1 VTTLRTAR
9 VYDAPEPGDG
19 TRVLVDRLWP
29 RGVAKADAPFDTWL
43 KEVAPSTELRHW
55 YNHQPEHYA
64 EFARRYRRE
73 LQQPEPQAAL
83 GELRKLVK
91 AGPVTL
97 LTATRELE
105 LSHLSVLA
113 ELLGGSHAGKA

>member
-1 VTTLRTAR
+1 VTKLRTAR

-29 RGVAKADAPFDTWL
+29 RGIAKAGAPFDLWL
-43 KEVAPSTELRHW
+43 KEIAPSTELRHW

-64 EFARRYRRE
+64 EFVKRYQRE
-73 LQQPEPQAAL
+73 LEEPGPKEAL
-83 GELRKLVK
+83 GELRKLAK

-105 LSHLSVLA
+105 LSHLSMLA
-113 ELLGGSHAGKA
+113 ELVGGSHARKA